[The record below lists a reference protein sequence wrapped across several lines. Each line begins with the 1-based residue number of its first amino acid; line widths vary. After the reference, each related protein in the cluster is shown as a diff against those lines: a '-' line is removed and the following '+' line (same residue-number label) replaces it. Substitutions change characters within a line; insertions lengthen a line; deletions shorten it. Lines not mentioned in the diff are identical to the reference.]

1 MENWREKAK
10 ELGISLYHRKK
21 DDVIRE
27 IENKAVKKSEDMKIT
42 IEPRKAFEI
51 CVAALRGYVIE
62 QGMDGDKEIIW
73 EKWFVNCKRK
83 GIVFRGKAKNEYN
96 SETREDTSEVSR
108 ATPCCSS
115 SFAGSGEEN

>member
-1 MENWREKAK
+1 MEKWREKAK
-10 ELGISLYHRKK
+10 ELNISLYHRKK

-27 IENKAVKKSEDMKIT
+27 ITEKTTVESEDMKIT
-42 IEPRKAFEI
+42 VEPRKAFEI

-96 SETREDTSEVSR
+96 SETREDTPEVSR
-108 ATPCCSS
+108 ATSCCSS
-115 SFAGSGEEN
+115 SCSGEGS